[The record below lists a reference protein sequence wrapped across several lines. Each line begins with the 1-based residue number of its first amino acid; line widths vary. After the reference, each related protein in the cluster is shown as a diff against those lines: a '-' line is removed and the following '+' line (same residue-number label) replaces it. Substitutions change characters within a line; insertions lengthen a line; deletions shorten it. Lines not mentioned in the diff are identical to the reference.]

1 MILCGSASNSD
12 DNTFILGHHVML
24 GSSVCS
30 ASTSAGIRP
39 STDRGIP
46 YTSRSSSSARRGSS
60 SRSSGSSRGES
71 SISTI
76 GRVAGEKRKSVGT
89 INSNDVR
96 GNTIELTFTDER
108 LSGKR
113 LVLTGDVIS
122 QYRS

>member
-1 MILCGSASNSD
+1 MASNSD
-12 DNTFILGHHVML
+12 DNTFIPDQHIML
-24 GSSVCS
+24 IGIVWS
-30 ASTSAGIRP
+30 ASVSASIRP

-71 SISTI
+71 SISTM

-89 INSNDVR
+89 INSNGVR
-96 GNTIELTFTDER
+96 GDTIELTFTDER